1 VTLHRPLFSF
11 AAAAIAALVSVAP
24 ANATNI
30 ERVVSPGGIEAWLV
44 REPSVP
50 LIAMNFAFKGGA
62 NQDPSLKPGTANMVA
77 SLLDEGAGEMDARA
91 FQQRVEELATEI
103 RFSASRDQF
112 NGSIRLLKDRQQD
125 SFELLRLALTSPR
138 FDSDAVERVRAQ
150 IVSGLRRESTNP
162 NNISSKL
169 WWHTAFPNH
178 PYGRP
183 SGGTLE
189 SMPLIQI
196 EDLRTYHRRNLA
208 RDNLKIAVVGDIDA
222 GSLGA
227 VLDRVFGA
235 LPAKAELEQITQATM
250 TGVGRRIVVDLD
262 VPQAVLTYGGTGL
275 LRKDPDFI
283 PAYIVNHILGGGS
296 FSSRLYNEVREKRG
310 LAYGV
315 HSYLAPM
322 EFSGLFQGG
331 TQTRADGAKEALD
344 VIEAE
349 IRRMGAEGPTQDE
362 LDKAK
367 SYLKGSY
374 ALNFDTSSKIAAQL
388 LNIQIE
394 DLGIDYINRR
404 NGLIDAVT
412 LDDTKRVAKRLADGG
427 LFVTVV
433 GKPKGLTSKEPG
445 G

>member
-1 VTLHRPLFSF
+1 MTIHRPLMSF
-11 AAAAIAALVSVAP
+11 AIAAVAAVVSLTP

-30 ERVVSPGGIEAWLV
+30 ERIVSPGGIEAWLV
-44 REPSVP
+44 REPSIP

-62 NQDPSLKPGTANMVA
+62 NQDPALKPGTANMVA
-77 SLLDEGAGEMDARA
+77 SLLDEGAGDMDTTA

-112 NGSIRLLKDRQQD
+112 YGSIRLLKDRQQP
-125 SFELLRLALTSPR
+125 SFDLLRIALTAPR
-138 FDSDAVERVRAQ
+138 FEASAVERVRAQ

-169 WWHTAFPNH
+169 WWRTAFPNH

-189 SMPLIQI
+189 SLPLIQP
-196 EDLRTYHRRNLA
+196 EDLRAYHQRNLA

-222 GSLGA
+222 TTLGP
-227 VLDRVFGA
+227 VLDRVFGG
-235 LPAKAELEQITQATM
+235 LPAKAQLEQIPQAMM

-262 VPQAVLTYGGTGL
+262 VPQAVLTYGGSGL

-315 HSYLAPM
+315 YSYLAPM
-322 EFSGLFQGG
+322 EYSGLFQGG

-349 IRRMGAEGPTQDE
+349 IRRMGSDGPSQEE

-374 ALNFDTSSKIAAQL
+374 ALSFDTSAKIAAQL
-388 LNIQIE
+388 LTIQVE

-412 LDDTKRVAKRLADGG
+412 LADAKRVAKRLADGG

-433 GKPKGLTSKEPG
+433 GKPKGLASKEPG

>member
-1 VTLHRPLFSF
+1 MTIHRPLMSF
-11 AAAAIAALVSVAP
+11 AIAAVAAVVSLTP

-30 ERVVSPGGIEAWLV
+30 ERIVSPGGIEAWLV
-44 REPSVP
+44 REPSIP

-62 NQDPSLKPGTANMVA
+62 NQDPALKPGTANMVA
-77 SLLDEGAGEMDARA
+77 SLLDEGAGDMDTTA

-112 NGSIRLLKDRQQD
+112 YGSIRLLKDRQQP
-125 SFELLRLALTSPR
+125 SFDLLRIALTAPR
-138 FDSDAVERVRAQ
+138 FEASAVERVRAQ

-169 WWHTAFPNH
+169 WWRTAFPNH

-189 SMPLIQI
+189 SLPLIQP
-196 EDLRTYHRRNLA
+196 EDLRAYHQRNLA

-222 GSLGA
+222 TTLGP
-227 VLDRVFGA
+227 VLDRVFGG
-235 LPAKAELEQITQATM
+235 LPAKAQLEQIPQAMM

-262 VPQAVLTYGGTGL
+262 VPQAVLTYGGSGL

-315 HSYLAPM
+315 YSYLAPM
-322 EFSGLFQGG
+322 EYSGLFQGG

-349 IRRMGAEGPTQDE
+349 IRRMGSDGPSQEE

-374 ALNFDTSSKIAAQL
+374 ALSFDTSAKIAAQL
-388 LNIQIE
+388 LTIQVE

-412 LDDTKRVAKRLADGG
+412 LADAKRVARRLADGG

-433 GKPKGLTSKEPG
+433 GKPKGLASKEPG

>member
-1 VTLHRPLFSF
+1 MTIHRPLMSF
-11 AAAAIAALVSVAP
+11 AIAAVAAVVSLTP

-30 ERVVSPGGIEAWLV
+30 ERIVSPGGIEAWLV
-44 REPSVP
+44 REPSIP

-62 NQDPSLKPGTANMVA
+62 NQDPALKPGTANMVA
-77 SLLDEGAGEMDARA
+77 SLLDEGAGDMDTTA

-112 NGSIRLLKDRQQD
+112 YGSIRLLKDRQQP
-125 SFELLRLALTSPR
+125 SFDLLRIALTAPR
-138 FDSDAVERVRAQ
+138 FEASAVERVRAQ

-169 WWHTAFPNH
+169 WWRTAFPNH

-189 SMPLIQI
+189 SLPLIQP
-196 EDLRTYHRRNLA
+196 EDLRTYHQRNLA

-222 GSLGA
+222 TTLGP
-227 VLDRVFGA
+227 VLDRVFGG
-235 LPAKAELEQITQATM
+235 LPAKAQLEQIPQAMM

-262 VPQAVLTYGGTGL
+262 VPQAVLTYGGSGL

-315 HSYLAPM
+315 YSYLAPM
-322 EFSGLFQGG
+322 EYSGLFQGG

-349 IRRMGAEGPTQDE
+349 IRRMGSDGPSQEE

-374 ALNFDTSSKIAAQL
+374 ALSFDTSAKIAAQL
-388 LNIQIE
+388 LTIQVE

-412 LDDTKRVAKRLADGG
+412 LADAKRVAKRLADGG

-433 GKPKGLTSKEPG
+433 GKPKGLASKEPG

>member
-1 VTLHRPLFSF
+1 MSF
-11 AAAAIAALVSVAP
+11 AIAAVAAVVSLTP

-30 ERVVSPGGIEAWLV
+30 ERIVSPGGIEAWLV
-44 REPSVP
+44 REPSIP

-62 NQDPSLKPGTANMVA
+62 NQDPALKPGTANMVA
-77 SLLDEGAGEMDARA
+77 SLLDEGAGDMDTTA

-112 NGSIRLLKDRQQD
+112 YGSIRLLKDRQQP
-125 SFELLRLALTSPR
+125 SFDLLRIALTAPR
-138 FDSDAVERVRAQ
+138 FEASAVERVRAQ

-169 WWHTAFPNH
+169 WWRTAFPNH

-189 SMPLIQI
+189 SLPLIQP
-196 EDLRTYHRRNLA
+196 EDLRAYHQRNLA

-222 GSLGA
+222 TTLGP
-227 VLDRVFGA
+227 VLDRVFGG
-235 LPAKAELEQITQATM
+235 LPAKAQLEQIPQAMM

-262 VPQAVLTYGGTGL
+262 VPQAVLTYGGSGL

-315 HSYLAPM
+315 YSYLAPM
-322 EFSGLFQGG
+322 EYSGLFQGG

-349 IRRMGAEGPTQDE
+349 IRRMGSDGPSQEE

-374 ALNFDTSSKIAAQL
+374 ALSFDTSAKIAAQL
-388 LNIQIE
+388 LTIQVE

-412 LDDTKRVAKRLADGG
+412 LADAKRVARRLADGG

-433 GKPKGLTSKEPG
+433 GKPKGLASKEPG

>member
-1 VTLHRPLFSF
+1 
-11 AAAAIAALVSVAP
+11 
-24 ANATNI
+24 
-30 ERVVSPGGIEAWLV
+30 
-44 REPSVP
+44 
-50 LIAMNFAFKGGA
+50 
-62 NQDPSLKPGTANMVA
+62 MVA
-77 SLLDEGAGEMDARA
+77 SLLDEGAGDMDTTA

-112 NGSIRLLKDRQQD
+112 YGSIRLLKDRQQP
-125 SFELLRLALTSPR
+125 SFDLLRIALTAPR
-138 FDSDAVERVRAQ
+138 FEASAVERVRAQ

-169 WWHTAFPNH
+169 WWRTAFPNH

-189 SMPLIQI
+189 SLPLIQP
-196 EDLRTYHRRNLA
+196 EDLRAYHQRNLA

-222 GSLGA
+222 TTLGP
-227 VLDRVFGA
+227 VLDRVFGG
-235 LPAKAELEQITQATM
+235 LPAKAQLEQIPQAMM

-262 VPQAVLTYGGTGL
+262 VPQAVLTYGGSGL

-315 HSYLAPM
+315 YSYLAPM
-322 EFSGLFQGG
+322 EYSGLFQGG

-349 IRRMGAEGPTQDE
+349 IRRMGSDGPSQEE

-374 ALNFDTSSKIAAQL
+374 ALSFDTSAKIAAQL
-388 LNIQIE
+388 LTIQVE

-412 LDDTKRVAKRLADGG
+412 LADAKRVARRLADGG

-433 GKPKGLTSKEPG
+433 GKPKGLASKEPG

>member
-1 VTLHRPLFSF
+1 VTIHRPLMSF
-11 AAAAIAALVSVAP
+11 AIAAVAAVVSLTP

-30 ERVVSPGGIEAWLV
+30 ERIVSPGGIEAWLV
-44 REPSVP
+44 REPSIP

-62 NQDPSLKPGTANMVA
+62 NQDPALKPGTANMVA
-77 SLLDEGAGEMDARA
+77 SLLDEGAGDMDTTA

-112 NGSIRLLKDRQQD
+112 YGSIRLLKDRQQP
-125 SFELLRLALTSPR
+125 SFDLLRIALTAPR
-138 FDSDAVERVRAQ
+138 FEASAVERVRAQ

-169 WWHTAFPNH
+169 WWRTAFPNH

-189 SMPLIQI
+189 SLPLIQP
-196 EDLRTYHRRNLA
+196 EDLRAYHQRNLA

-222 GSLGA
+222 TTLGP
-227 VLDRVFGA
+227 VLDRVFGG
-235 LPAKAELEQITQATM
+235 LPAKAQLEQIPQAMM

-262 VPQAVLTYGGTGL
+262 VPQAVLTYGGSGL

-315 HSYLAPM
+315 YSYLAPM
-322 EFSGLFQGG
+322 EYSGLFQGG

-349 IRRMGAEGPTQDE
+349 IRRMGSDGPSQEE

-374 ALNFDTSSKIAAQL
+374 ALSFDTSAKIAAQL
-388 LNIQIE
+388 LTIQVE

-412 LDDTKRVAKRLADGG
+412 LADAKRVARRLADGG

-433 GKPKGLTSKEPG
+433 GKPKGLASKEPG